1 MEWAITVLGAVV
13 TALTTAVVVGAW
25 RFLAAYHEIT
35 ANLLAVNERLRED
48 NQHLAQA
55 RTLGQY
61 QQLTRVS
68 RRSEP
73 LLVTDHRPPKEPRHH
88 DDRRDAP
95 VPVGVGI
102 NA

>member
-1 MEWAITVLGAVV
+1 MEWTLGVLGWLVTVL
-13 TALTTAVVVGAW
+13 TITLVVGAW
-25 RFLAAYHEIT
+25 RVIVAYHEIT